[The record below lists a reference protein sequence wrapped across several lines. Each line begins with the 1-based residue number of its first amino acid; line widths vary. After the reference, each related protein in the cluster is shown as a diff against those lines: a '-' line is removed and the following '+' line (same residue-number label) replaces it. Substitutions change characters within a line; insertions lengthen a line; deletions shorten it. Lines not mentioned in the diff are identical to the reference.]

1 MFILNCSCLCTVFT
15 EMIMMRYA
23 LSAITK
29 LSNTNLIFGLICMMG
44 VVCSMIAQKRI
55 KCFDH
60 NTSKDKS
67 RIFFDCSN
75 VADENHKSK
84 IEEWIKLHA
93 FDEDG
98 FVANR
103 VLGIDLENNNLENIF
118 QFPAMTSLKKLSF
131 KYNKISTIE
140 NNAFI
145 MLPAL
150 EELDLSFNLI
160 HSK

>member
-1 MFILNCSCLCTVFT
+1 MSAACST
-15 EMIMMRYA
+15 
-23 LSAITK
+23 
-29 LSNTNLIFGLICMMG
+29 
-44 VVCSMIAQKRI
+44 IAQKRM

-67 RIFFDCSN
+67 RIFLDCSN
-75 VADENHKSK
+75 MADENDKSK

-103 VLGIDLENNNLENIF
+103 VLGIDLENNNFENIF
-118 QFPAMTSLKKLSF
+118 QFPAMSSLKKLSF
-131 KYNKISTIE
+131 KYNKVSTIE

-145 MLPAL
+145 MLPSL
-150 EELDLSFNLI
+150 EELDLSYNLI

>member
-1 MFILNCSCLCTVFT
+1 M
-15 EMIMMRYA
+15 
-23 LSAITK
+23 
-29 LSNTNLIFGLICMMG
+29 
-44 VVCSMIAQKRI
+44 
-55 KCFDH
+55 
-60 NTSKDKS
+60 
-67 RIFFDCSN
+67 
-75 VADENHKSK
+75 ADENHKSK

-131 KYNKISTIE
+131 KYNKVSTIE

-145 MLPAL
+145 LLPAL
-150 EELDLSFNLI
+150 EELDLSYNLI